1 MKKILSL
8 VLLIAMLAGCATNN
22 ATQVM
27 ATMTGL
33 QAGATLGGAIG
44 GFTSRTP
51 RGHFMGTTIGAVSG
65 AALGAIATSPRRE
78 RSYGSD
84 ELTDS
89 RPSYS
94 DSYSRPKRKE
104 PRRAQHE
111 PLSGLKRDVRVT
123 NVRFNA
129 SSCTSSLSSGEA
141 ATVSYDI
148 INVTPVEIPLLVP
161 KVELKRKSSRITVSP
176 MQDIVSIPSGEGVRY
191 TITLTAGRK
200 IKNGDNTLLF
210 YLSSDGGSTYT
221 LMNELPFETI
231 K

>member
-44 GFTSRTP
+44 GITSRSP

-78 RSYGSD
+78 RSYVSD
-84 ELTDS
+84 ERTGS
-89 RPSYS
+89 RSSYS
-94 DSYSRPKRKE
+94 DSYSRPRRKE
-104 PRRAQHE
+104 TRRAQHA

-129 SSCTSSLSSGEA
+129 SSGTSSLSSGEA

-200 IKNGDNTLLF
+200 IKNGDNALLF
-210 YLSSDGGSTYT
+210 YLSSDDGSTYT

>member
-1 MKKILSL
+1 MKKTISLILL
-8 VLLIAMLAGCATNN
+8 TAMLAGCATNN

-33 QAGATLGGAIG
+33 HAGATLGGAIG
-44 GFTSRTP
+44 GITSRSP

-78 RSYGSD
+78 RSYAA
-84 ELTDS
+84 EERMDS
-89 RPSYS
+89 RSSYS
-94 DSYSRPKRKE
+94 DSYTRPRRKE
-104 PRRAQHE
+104 SRRAQHT

-123 NVRFNA
+123 NVRFSA
-129 SSCTSSLSSGEA
+129 SSGASSLVSGEA

-148 INVTPVEIPLLVP
+148 INVTPAEIPLLVP
-161 KVELKRKSSRITVSP
+161 RVELQRKSSRITVSP

-200 IKNGDNTLLF
+200 IKSGDNTLLF